1 MEIWSMEISRVA
13 KPPYIYVPF
22 IRDRGNIRGNQGR
35 IASSKRYPTA
45 VNKLLTG
52 RRRKQK
58 RHGA

>member
-1 MEIWSMEISRVA
+1 MEISRVA
-13 KPPYIYVPF
+13 KPPYIRSIY
-22 IRDRGNIRGNQGR
+22 RDRANIRGNQGR